1 METETRKD
9 DEEQLDLGQPGFKL
23 SFEKHKHLLEA
34 VTTHVMTVFE
44 EINKLPE
51 NNSSYKLKKKQ
62 FFGAHPV
69 SLEKKHLKDIANPDV
84 FHDFLVCEKT
94 DGIRYLMYI
103 TNYGEV
109 ILSGRGDDFFLVR
122 MPIPPAMVKQKEK
135 EMSIMYIFDGELVID
150 ERAGKKLM
158 VYLLFDALLFNGDS
172 VYSKPYSE
180 RLKYCLQFSSTRGD
194 LFRLSKDLKIKRPG
208 IVIDQASKFPRMKI
222 AVKDFFQVDASA
234 YIFNKMV
241 PKLPHEND
249 GLIFTRNSV
258 PYPVGATNNI
268 IKWKP
273 PEFNTIDF
281 LIVNNPYWENE
292 YGRRILDLYVTRY
305 NKFNEQNDYILFDIM
320 VVDEETFHEIG
331 EELDIREAGDD
342 IAYKNAGES
351 ERKKFIAECKFDP
364 HLSNE
369 VVNQVLEGYLDKIDQ
384 YITDLLENSALSGN
398 LTFDDDVRNNLH
410 LCFDRKIKTMQGGW
424 VIYKTRKDKNTPNAF
439 NTAKNVFNC
448 IAENITIED
457 IEREFENIA
466 HHHQTD
472 PHAQAQQTNGRAT
485 NNRPRMEEEPHPKKN
500 LKTGSQ

>member
-1 METETRKD
+1 METEGEK
-9 DEEQLDLGQPGFKL
+9 LDLGQPGFKL
-23 SFEKHKHLLEA
+23 SFEKHKFLLEG
-34 VTTHVMTVFE
+34 VTSQVMTVFE
-44 EINKLPE
+44 EINRLPE

-69 SLEKKHLKDIANPDV
+69 SLEKKHLKEISNPEV

-103 TNYGEV
+103 TNFGEV

-135 EMSIMYIFDGELVID
+135 DMSIMYIFDGELVID
-150 ERAGKKLM
+150 ERGGEKWM
-158 VYLLFDALLFNGDS
+158 VYLLFDALVFHGQA

-208 IVIDQASKFPRMKI
+208 IVIDQASKFPRLKI
-222 AVKDFFQVDASA
+222 AVKDFFQVDACA
-234 YIFNKMV
+234 FIFNKMV

-281 LIVNNPYWENE
+281 LIVNNPYWENQ

-305 NKFNEQNDYILFDIM
+305 NRINESNDFILFDIM
-320 VVDEETFHEIG
+320 VVDEDTFNDIG
-331 EELDIREAGDD
+331 EHLEIREAGDD
-342 IAYKNAGES
+342 IAYKNAGDS
-351 ERKKFIAECKFDP
+351 ERKKYIAECKFDP
-364 HLSNE
+364 HLN
-369 VVNQVLEGYLDKIDQ
+369 NDTINHVLEGYLDGIDQ
-384 YITDLLENSALSGN
+384 YVTDLLENSALSGG

-410 LCFDRKIKTMQGGW
+410 LCFDRKIKNMQGGW
-424 VIYKTRKDKNTPNAF
+424 VIYKTRNDKNTPNAF

-448 IAENITIED
+448 IAENITIDD
-457 IEREFENIA
+457 IEKEFESVT
-466 HHHQTD
+466 HHQPD
-472 PHAQAQQTNGRAT
+472 PHAQPQQPNGKQT
-485 NNRPRMEEEPHPKKN
+485 HNRPRMEEEPHTKKN
-500 LKTGSQ
+500 LKPNF